1 MSLSL
6 KNGGIDTENRVF
18 IYFSI
23 EDVCEYPNVGKNKAE
38 SVMAELDSEKGIGLI
53 EKLKKGQGKATVI
66 YVKSF
71 VRSASEVYI
80 SNFKNPKNQ
89 TSRSLKSKSLEVCN
103 SNSNNNYIINNKINN
118 NNSNLILSEDEKRTD
133 MSMYAEYIRDN
144 MEIDLLKENNPLD
157 ADIYEQ
163 IYDLVLETVLSQA
176 EYIVIAS
183 NKFPIDVVRSRFLKL
198 DSGHV
203 GYVVDCLKK
212 NTTKVTNIKK
222 YMLASLFNAP
232 TTISSYFRAEVNH
245 DFAVN
250 G

>member
-1 MSLSL
+1 M
-6 KNGGIDTENRVF
+6 R
-18 IYFSI
+18 
-23 EDVCEYPNVGKNKAE
+23 
-38 SVMAELDSEKGIGLI
+38 
-53 EKLKKGQGKATVI
+53 
-66 YVKSF
+66 
-71 VRSASEVYI
+71 
-80 SNFKNPKNQ
+80 
-89 TSRSLKSKSLEVCN
+89 
-103 SNSNNNYIINNKINN
+103 
-118 NNSNLILSEDEKRTD
+118 
-133 MSMYAEYIRDN
+133 
-144 MEIDLLKENNPLD
+144 NPLD